1 MEAGRAGLGAGL
13 GGAGER
19 GLLCP
24 APLLRLGQGCRQ
36 GGTIL
41 PGLSAPGADSEPGL
55 LPARPPCAG
64 PGDGRGSHRK
74 AGRRVVTIFIF
85 FSFLFVLVKRKKKKI
100 NQFAA
105 DSLEKAFFYSL
116 CVSPIF
122 LFSSCHCVPHQT
134 PLTSLRAT
142 RRLVWFFSFLLS
154 LPTFLHS

>member
-1 MEAGRAGLGAGL
+1 MRARWWGWPLHWVPNLDCMQSDLFAELGCSETSPSTWMGGGKRKEGREKGKKKPKKGS
-13 GGAGER
+13 
-19 GLLCP
+19 LL
-24 APLLRLGQGCRQ
+24 
-36 GGTIL
+36 
-41 PGLSAPGADSEPGL
+41 SS
-55 LPARPPCAG
+55 
-64 PGDGRGSHRK
+64 
-74 AGRRVVTIFIF
+74 FF
-85 FSFLFVLVKRKKKKI
+85 FSFFLFWLKEKKKN

>member
-1 MEAGRAGLGAGL
+1 MPWWRQSEQGWVRGWGSW
-13 GGAGER
+13 ER

-24 APLLRLGQGCRQ
+24 APL
-36 GGTIL
+36 
-41 PGLSAPGADSEPGL
+41 PAPGRAGREGQSCLDQHPGAASEPGL
-55 LPARPPCAG
+55 LQPGLPARAQG
-64 PGDGRGSHRK
+64 WEGSRRK
-74 AGRRVVTIFIF
+74 AGRRVVTVFIF
-85 FSFLFVLVKRKKKKI
+85 FSFLFVLVKRKKKI